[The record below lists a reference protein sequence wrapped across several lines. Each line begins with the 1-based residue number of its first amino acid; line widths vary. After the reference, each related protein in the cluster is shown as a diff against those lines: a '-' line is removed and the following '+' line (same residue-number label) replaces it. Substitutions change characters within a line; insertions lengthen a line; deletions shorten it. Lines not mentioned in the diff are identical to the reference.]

1 MKTKKTIEKEPQRR
15 DSHKKWKAKLQ
26 ASTLINQGWSREDII
41 EKLREDFEY
50 SEATAQTIY
59 YAAQRNANKAISDYI
74 NEAAK
79 VNVQRLISIIDAAF
93 AEKKYGDSLKAIDTL
108 NKMGGLYSPEQVDVN
123 MQGEPIKI
131 SFE

>member
-1 MKTKKTIEKEPQRR
+1 MKKEPQRR
-15 DSHKKWKAKLQ
+15 DSHKKWKAKLN
-26 ASTLINQGWSREDII
+26 AATLINQGWSREDII
-41 EKLREDFEY
+41 EKLCEDYSY

-108 NKMGGLYSPEQVDVN
+108 NRMGGLYAPEEHAIHT
-123 MQGEPIKI
+123 GTEPIKI

>member
-1 MKTKKTIEKEPQRR
+1 MKKEPQRR
-15 DSHKKWKAKLQ
+15 DSHKKWRAKLE
-26 ASTLINQGWSREDII
+26 ASTLINQGWVREDII
-41 EKLREDFEY
+41 AKLSEDYEY

-93 AEKKYGDSLKAIDTL
+93 AEKKYRDALRAIDTL
-108 NKMGGLYSPEQVDVN
+108 NKMGGLYAPEEHN
-123 MQGEPIKI
+123 INTNAEPIKI

>member
-1 MKTKKTIEKEPQRR
+1 MKKNEPQRR
-15 DSHKKWKAKLQ
+15 DSHKKWKAKLE
-26 ASTLINQGWSREDII
+26 AANLVNQGWSREDII
-41 EKLREDFEY
+41 EKLCEDYEY
-50 SEATAQTIY
+50 AEATAETIY

-108 NKMGGLYSPEQVDVN
+108 NKMGGLYAPEEHN
-123 MQGEPIKI
+123 IHTNAEPIKI

>member
-1 MKTKKTIEKEPQRR
+1 MKNEPQRR
-15 DSHKKWKAKLQ
+15 DSHKKWKAKLE

-41 EKLREDFEY
+41 EKLCEDY
-50 SEATAQTIY
+50 TYAYATAETIY
-59 YAAQRNANKAISDYI
+59 YAAQRNANREISDYI
-74 NEAAK
+74 AEAAK

-108 NKMGGLYSPEQVDVN
+108 NKMGGLYAPEEHNVTTN
-123 MQGEPIKI
+123 AEPIKI

>member
-1 MKTKKTIEKEPQRR
+1 MKNEPQRR
-15 DSHKKWKAKLQ
+15 DSSRKWRAKLE
-26 ASTLINQGWSREDII
+26 AATLVNQGWSREDII
-41 EKLREDFEY
+41 EKLCEDYEY
-50 SEATAQTIY
+50 AEATAESIY

-108 NKMGGLYSPEQVDVN
+108 NKMGGLYAPEEHTIN
-123 MQGEPIKI
+123 ANTEPIKI

>member
-1 MKTKKTIEKEPQRR
+1 MKKEPQRR
-15 DSHKKWKAKLQ
+15 DSHKKWRAKLE

-41 EKLREDFEY
+41 AKLSEDYEY

>member
-1 MKTKKTIEKEPQRR
+1 MKKEPQRR

-79 VNVQRLISIIDAAF
+79 VNVQRLISIIDATF

>member
-1 MKTKKTIEKEPQRR
+1 M
-15 DSHKKWKAKLQ
+15 Q

>member
-1 MKTKKTIEKEPQRR
+1 MKKEPQRR
-15 DSHKKWKAKLQ
+15 DSHKKWRAKLE

-41 EKLREDFEY
+41 AKLSEDYEY

-108 NKMGGLYSPEQVDVN
+108 NKMGGLYAPDEHN
-123 MQGEPIKI
+123 INTNTTPIKI

>member
-1 MKTKKTIEKEPQRR
+1 MEKEPQRR

-93 AEKKYGDSLKAIDTL
+93 AEKKYSDSLKAIDTL

>member
-1 MKTKKTIEKEPQRR
+1 MKTKKTTEKEPQRR
-15 DSHKKWKAKLQ
+15 DSHKKWKAKLET
-26 ASTLINQGWSREDII
+26 ATLINQGWSREDII
-41 EKLREDFEY
+41 EKLREDYQY

-79 VNVQRLISIIDAAF
+79 VNVQRLISITDAAF
-93 AEKKYGDSLKAIDTL
+93 AEKKYGDALKAIDTL